1 MILFILEG
9 KKREPS
15 ILNTIKHLFFKDKYK
30 EDYFVTCYCSCVD
43 SFYNKMVELNK
54 LDDSADTVE
63 TLKELLPQDDALQ
76 SHTSSEFSEIYL
88 FFDYDLSNKQF
99 TSSHNA
105 KVIELLNFFSNE
117 TDKGKLFLS
126 YPMVEAL
133 LYIPKNLPDDEFFN
147 YTVNSDITKEFKE
160 MVLKKNSQ
168 SYKNNDNLLF
178 KRKRG
183 QDLNTSK
190 LPDYVDDCYYQKIL
204 TNWKHINAQHIKKAN
219 YICCGLNEIPSNKDS
234 ISQRVIFENQISK
247 FIERQAKLS
256 ILSAFPLFL
265 FYYFK
270 DPSYI
275 L

>member
-9 KKREPS
+9 KKRDLS
-15 ILNTIKHLFFKDKYK
+15 ILNTVKHLFFKDKYK
-30 EDYFVTCYCSCVD
+30 EDYFVTCYCSCID
-43 SFYNKMVELNK
+43 SLYNKMVEYNK
-54 LDDSADTVE
+54 FDDSADTVD
-63 TLKELLPQDDALQ
+63 TLKELLPQDCKLQ
-76 SHTSSEFSEIYL
+76 KHSSSDFSEIYL
-88 FFDYDLSNKQF
+88 FFDYDLSNKQS
-99 TSSHNA
+99 TLLHYE
-105 KVIELLNFFSNE
+105 KVMELLNFFSNE

-126 YPMVEAL
+126 YPMAEAL
-133 LYIPKNLPDDEFFN
+133 LYLRKNIPDDDFFN
-147 YTVNSDITKEFKE
+147 YTVNSDVKKAFKK
-160 MVLKKNSQ
+160 MVSDQLGALNK
-168 SYKNNDNLLF
+168 SYDDFLF

-190 LPDYVDDCYYQKIL
+190 LPDYVDDSCYQKFL
-204 TNWKHINAQHIKKAN
+204 TNWKLINAQHIKKAN

-247 FIERQAKLS
+247 FIEKQAKLS

-270 DPSYI
+270 DSSYI